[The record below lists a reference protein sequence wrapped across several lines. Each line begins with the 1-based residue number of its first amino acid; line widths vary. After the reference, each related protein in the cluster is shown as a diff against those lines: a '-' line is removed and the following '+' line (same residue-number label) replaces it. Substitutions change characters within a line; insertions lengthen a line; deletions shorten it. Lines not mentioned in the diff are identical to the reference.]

1 MAEGRSNGRKNGP
14 FVDSKHV
21 FRKNCNFVHSH
32 DSPEVQVAD
41 ILATIV
47 SKYYNKK
54 DFQLAYRQ
62 IKEFFIPKRENPVRI
77 LKMASPEEAKPDLT
91 PNPYKILKKQK
102 RA

>member
-1 MAEGRSNGRKNGP
+1 M
-14 FVDSKHV
+14 DSKHV

-62 IKEFFIPKRENPVRI
+62 IKEFLSQKE
-77 LKMASPEEAKPDLT
+77 
-91 PNPYKILKKQK
+91 KIQLEF
-102 RA
+102 